1 MRNYCIAMIASNEN
15 FDTVRQQHQR
25 LPSDEEKSTNHPSH
39 TSIRSHITTDISNN
53 PNDLDSSKLMDNIE
67 KEQFENFPNNQ
78 IEKSGSM
85 KETEQ
90 SRHEEIKTYR
100 IRNFLLTLFILLSMS
115 NAFHWI
121 EYAIIEN
128 IITKYFNIST
138 FWVNCTSTIYMF
150 SYIIGIIP
158 ATFLLDLYGLRNCLI
173 IGSFLN
179 AFGSSIK
186 CFAIERT
193 RFWLVM
199 IGQTSVAIAQLY
211 ILNIPPL
218 LAATWFPS
226 SEVTRATAYGVFGN
240 QVGIAIG
247 FVIPPLL
254 MPNLDDN
261 SKNSST
267 ITVESLNSTVEA
279 EKISPE
285 LMTEVE
291 RNLMILS
298 IALALMTT
306 IIFILIVIFFKDR
319 PEIPPSHAQVLL
331 RNIESSE
338 TKKSYWES
346 FILLFRNIN
355 FILLFISYGLNTGVF
370 YALSTV
376 LSQMI
381 TRELGENFLVQAGYL
396 GLSITLSGIFGSV
409 ICGHVLEWSG
419 KFKLITTILYI
430 FSLIGTIAFAISL
443 HFNSMEFLFVSST
456 LLGFFMTGYLP
467 IGFEFVAE
475 ISYPQPEGTSA
486 GLLNASAQVDLF

>member
-1 MRNYCIAMIASNEN
+1 MIASNEN

-158 ATFLLDLYGLRNCLI
+158 PQ
-173 IGSFLN
+173 
-179 AFGSSIK
+179 
-186 CFAIERT
+186 RT

-279 EKISPE
+279 EKY
-285 LMTEVE
+285 
-291 RNLMILS
+291 R
-298 IALALMTT
+298 
-306 IIFILIVIFFKDR
+306 
-319 PEIPPSHAQVLL
+319 
-331 RNIESSE
+331 
-338 TKKSYWES
+338 
-346 FILLFRNIN
+346 
-355 FILLFISYGLNTGVF
+355 LN
-370 YALSTV
+370 
-376 LSQMI
+376 
-381 TRELGENFLVQAGYL
+381 
-396 GLSITLSGIFGSV
+396 
-409 ICGHVLEWSG
+409 
-419 KFKLITTILYI
+419 
-430 FSLIGTIAFAISL
+430 
-443 HFNSMEFLFVSST
+443 
-456 LLGFFMTGYLP
+456 
-467 IGFEFVAE
+467 
-475 ISYPQPEGTSA
+475 
-486 GLLNASAQVDLF
+486 